1 MATGPGRTTRPGR
14 VRRAAVRR
22 ADCDRR
28 GARPCLIGGLVDCRS
43 HRRCESGIGLWHL
56 RYMRSGYIPR
66 ERENYPYQYGA
77 DGRGEPRPT
86 AAAGEPSW
94 SRLSTHAILPS
105 HGNAAYQRAEATR
118 AGVIRRLF
126 FHLVVVDPAGK
137 AERSAESR
145 LRPGRPPRPRWRA
158 PQPWRSGRNPEKR
171 SFRPNGHGP
180 CPGTGTESRLE
191 YPLCPKSL
199 PASDVYLQPC
209 CVRHPDLPDFLSKKL
224 SLRAN
229 HLPCRRVLPYRLGYG
244 QYCK

>member
-126 FHLVVVDPAGK
+126 FHLVVVGPAGK

-145 LRPGRPPRPRWRA
+145 LRPGRPPPAAVASAAAMAFGAEPRKKIIQA
-158 PQPWRSGRNPEKR
+158 ERSWSVPRDRHRVSAGISSMPEIT
-171 SFRPNGHGP
+171 
-180 CPGTGTESRLE
+180 PGE
-191 YPLCPKSL
+191 
-199 PASDVYLQPC
+199 
-209 CVRHPDLPDFLSKKL
+209 
-224 SLRAN
+224 
-229 HLPCRRVLPYRLGYG
+229 
-244 QYCK
+244 